1 MNNDCTE
8 LKFYN
13 SFFYFIL
20 SLFIQFSI
28 GATIWN
34 LCNNV
39 NTDKTE
45 KKLNVSLILP
55 MEEQIQPEITKEI
68 IQKPEIEENEIKPVE
83 MAIDEILPIDPFE
96 QPRLMEIPEIPKD
109 KPLPKKEKKKIRKE
123 APKIV
128 EPEKKEIQE
137 VTEAKTEV
145 VQPVKEV
152 SVTAPIPVKEKK
164 QIPVSVSRPVL
175 TKSQLDENSKY
186 LARVMKVFEKNKVYP
201 SSARRSYKEGK
212 IVVSFSIDKN
222 GKTSNVKAKT
232 TEPRVLAEA
241 AEELVKKSVLPSPPA
256 HWDSSAKVE
265 LPITYKL
272 R

>member
-1 MNNDCTE
+1 M
-8 LKFYN
+8 
-13 SFFYFIL
+13 
-20 SLFIQFSI
+20 
-28 GATIWN
+28 
-34 LCNNV
+34 
-39 NTDKTE
+39 
-45 KKLNVSLILP
+45 NVSLIIP
-55 MEEQIQPEITKEI
+55 MEEQIQPEITKEL
-68 IQKPEIEENEIKPVE
+68 IQKPEIDENEIKPIE
-83 MAIDEILPIDPFE
+83 MTLDEILPVDPFE
-96 QPRLMEIPEIPKD
+96 QPRLMEIPEIPKE

-128 EPEKKEIQE
+128 EPEKKEIHE
-137 VTEAKTEV
+137 VAEAKTEV

-152 SVTAPIPVKEKK
+152 SVSVPVPVKEKK
-164 QIPVSVSRPVL
+164 QIPATVTRPVL

-212 IVVSFSIDKN
+212 IVVAFSIDKN
-222 GKTSNVKAKT
+222 GKTGNVKAKT
-232 TEPRVLAEA
+232 TEPRILAEA
-241 AEELVKKSVLPSPPA
+241 AEELVKKSVLPPPPA